1 MSTTRTAARR
11 SGSSRLVK
19 TSETLLTH
27 TRRAWPGI
35 RREVLPALAVFW
47 LNLIACG
54 LAFAALEPDDNWF
67 LGLYWSAVTG
77 STTGYGDVLP
87 QSTPATILTIYA
99 IASSWLL
106 NLIVAT
112 LLIKNVMPEPH
123 LFTDAEQRHGQA
135 HEAVQT
141 AHARYQTSM
150 IEQMYRDQ
158 LEREPHERSEHRDL
172 QIVESLLR
180 EAQLALHHEQHERG
194 EEAGAS
200 AH

>member
-1 MSTTRTAARR
+1 MSTNRTIPRAGRSTSLRKTR
-11 SGSSRLVK
+11 
-19 TSETLLTH
+19 ETLLIH

-35 RREVLPALAVFW
+35 RREVLPALAIFW
-47 LNLIACG
+47 VNLAACG
-54 LAFAALEPDDNWF
+54 LIFAALEADDNWF

-87 QSTPATILTIYA
+87 QSTAATLLTMYA

-135 HEAVQT
+135 HDAVQT
-141 AHARYQTSM
+141 AHDRYQVAM
-150 IEQMYRDQ
+150 VEELYRATLQQDPRN
-158 LEREPHERSEHRDL
+158 LDAYADL
-172 QIVESLLR
+172 QQAENHLR
-180 EAQLALHHEQHERG
+180 EAQLSLDSEQRECG
-194 EEAGAS
+194 ESAQVSAS
-200 AH
+200 

>member
-1 MSTTRTAARR
+1 MSTNRTIPRAGRSTSLRKTR
-11 SGSSRLVK
+11 
-19 TSETLLTH
+19 ETLLIH

-35 RREVLPALAVFW
+35 RREVLPALAIFW
-47 LNLIACG
+47 VNLAACG
-54 LAFAALEPDDNWF
+54 LIFAALEADDNWF

-87 QSTPATILTIYA
+87 QSTAATLLTMYA

-135 HEAVQT
+135 HDAVQT
-141 AHARYQTSM
+141 AHDRYQVAM
-150 IEQMYRDQ
+150 VEELYRATLQQDPRN
-158 LEREPHERSEHRDL
+158 LDAYADL
-172 QIVESLLR
+172 QQAENHLR
-180 EAQLALHHEQHERG
+180 EAQLSLDSEQRERG
-194 EEAGAS
+194 ESAQVSAS
-200 AH
+200 

>member
-1 MSTTRTAARR
+1 MSTNRTIPRAGRSTSLRKTR
-11 SGSSRLVK
+11 
-19 TSETLLTH
+19 ETLLIH

-35 RREVLPALAVFW
+35 RREVLPALAIFW
-47 LNLIACG
+47 VNLAACG
-54 LAFAALEPDDNWF
+54 LIFAALEADDNWF

-87 QSTPATILTIYA
+87 QSTAATLLTMYA

-135 HEAVQT
+135 HDAVQT

-150 IEQMYRDQ
+150 IERMYRDQ
-158 LEREPHERSEHRDL
+158 LEQEPHERSEHRDL

-180 EAQLALHHEQHERG
+180 EAQLALHHEQNERG
-194 EEAGAS
+194 EEPGAS

>member
-1 MSTTRTAARR
+1 M
-11 SGSSRLVK
+11 
-19 TSETLLTH
+19 
-27 TRRAWPGI
+27 WPGI

-54 LAFAALEPDDNWF
+54 LAFAGLEADDDWF

-87 QSTPATILTIYA
+87 QSVPAIVLTIYA

-112 LLIKNVMPEPH
+112 LLIKNVIPEPH

-135 HEAVQT
+135 HDAVQT
-141 AHARYQTSM
+141 AHARYQTAMTERLYAETTDQQPRDLDS
-150 IEQMYRDQ
+150 YRDLARAEQ
-158 LEREPHERSEHRDL
+158 
-172 QIVESLLR
+172 SLAR
-180 EAQLALHHEQHERG
+180 A
-194 EEAGAS
+194 EEALRREQADRQETPTT
-200 AH
+200 APVRPARLRR

>member
-1 MSTTRTAARR
+1 MSATRTTARR
-11 SGSSRLVK
+11 SSGSRLAK
-19 TSETLLTH
+19 TRETLLTH

-47 LNLIACG
+47 LNLAACG
-54 LAFAALEPDDNWF
+54 LAFAALEADDNWF

-87 QSTPATILTIYA
+87 QSTAATLLTMYA

-135 HEAVQT
+135 HDAVQT
-141 AHARYQTSM
+141 AHDRYQVAM
-150 IEQMYRDQ
+150 VERLYRQTLAED
-158 LEREPHERSEHRDL
+158 PHDLSEYRDL
-172 QIVESLLR
+172 QIVESQLR
-180 EAQLALHHEQHERG
+180 KAQLALHHEQEQRG
-194 EEAGAS
+194 EVAGTS